1 MAAQSLKDVLLTH
14 DYFLGVQLGKG
25 SFGTVFLCTHL
36 TTNEAFAVK
45 VLSLH
50 SSQMEDLSHKQR
62 VLREIEVM
70 KRLNH
75 PFVVRLHQVISTD
88 AYLFIIMELVFG
100 IDLYD
105 QISSKKERVGG
116 MEEGLVQLLFY
127 QLCCALDY
135 MHCELGII
143 HRDVKP
149 ENILVCNRDHETVI
163 KLVDFGLSK
172 SANQAGADNS
182 FVGTARYIA
191 PEVLTVGEAEKQR
204 RLNGEVTMEAVARA
218 TYSTPADCYSAGICL
233 FVMLT
238 NVFPK
243 FCDGEIVLKTKRPIP
258 TAAQDLIYHLTRN
271 SPAER
276 YSMKQAMQHP
286 WLSTCQGQ
294 VERILSKLT
303 SSPSPSDHPNHPN
316 HHSRKRVA
324 LVRTPSDRPQ
334 FPPGYFFNALT
345 TTNNNLSARS
355 HSHSNYPSSWSYINP
370 WNVSAP
376 SSSSGN
382 ANSAATAAAATG
394 GGPGSSTEATTM
406 GQLESEFW
414 QVCLIDPNM
423 SSQNEMRTL
432 MKTIRHVLEGSERI
446 LYKSVQTATSAL
458 EVINDVKFELQSNNT
473 NSEYLAGML
482 AMLSEW
488 LAELKE
494 GSSDALKGFTGVLR
508 ILSQVS
514 DMVLASDLSHQVEQL
529 SLGSGKQ
536 VKSELLMHFERMESR
551 IRMQES
557 FWAQM
562 ETALHVLQQRSRI
575 ITTSL
580 KYLPRDRL
588 TSKLLD
594 YFSLWQDGASQ
605 LLSQQKS
612 SYPGNNK
619 PPALS
624 TVVVEN
630 ETSPP
635 VSMVN
640 LRSTVVVTKE
650 ASPPASHQ
658 AFSTAMEDHNDT

>member
-1 MAAQSLKDVLLTH
+1 MAAQSLKDLLLVH

-45 VLSLH
+45 VLSLN

-116 MEEGLVQLLFY
+116 MEEDLVQLLFY

-172 SANQAGADNS
+172 SANQAGAENS

-191 PEVLTVGEAEKQR
+191 PEVLTVGEEEKQR
-204 RLNGEVTMEAVARA
+204 RLNGDLTMEATARA

-243 FCDGEIVLKTKRPIP
+243 FCEGEIVLKTKRPIP
-258 TAAQDLIYHLTRN
+258 APAQDLIYHLTRN
-271 SPAER
+271 NPEAR

-286 WLSTCQGQ
+286 WLSACSAQ
-294 VERILSKLT
+294 VERILGKLT
-303 SSPSPSDHPNHPN
+303 SNPGPSDNPH

-345 TTNNNLSARS
+345 TTTAASNGNLSARS
-355 HSHSNYPSSWSYINP
+355 GSNYPSSWSYINP
-370 WNVSAP
+370 WNVPPP
-376 SSSSGN
+376 SSSNS
-382 ANSAATAAAATG
+382 SAAAAAATSAS
-394 GGPGSSTEATTM
+394 GSAETTTI

-432 MKTIRHVLEGSERI
+432 MKTIRHVLAGSERI
-446 LYKSVQTATSAL
+446 LYKSAQTATSAL
-458 EVINDVKFELQSNNT
+458 EVINDVKFELQSTTASDNN
-473 NSEYLAGML
+473 EYLAGML
-482 AMLSEW
+482 AMLFEW
-488 LAELKE
+488 LTELKE

-508 ILSQVS
+508 LLSQVS

-529 SLGSGKQ
+529 SLGAGKQ

-562 ETALHVLQQRSRI
+562 ETALHVLQQRARI

-588 TSKLLD
+588 TSKLHD
-594 YFSLWQDGASQ
+594 YFSLWQDGASL

-612 SYPGNNK
+612 SYPSNK
-619 PPALS
+619 PAALS

-635 VSMVN
+635 VSMLRTPSINV
-640 LRSTVVVTKE
+640 RSTVVVTKE

-658 AFSTAMEDHNDT
+658 AFPTAMEDHNG